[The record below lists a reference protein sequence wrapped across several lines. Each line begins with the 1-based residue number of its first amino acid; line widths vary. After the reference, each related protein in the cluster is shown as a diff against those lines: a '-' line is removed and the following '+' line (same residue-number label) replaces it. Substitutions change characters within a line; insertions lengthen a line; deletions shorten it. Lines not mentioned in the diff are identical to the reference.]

1 MGRPASQRRRASG
14 DEAEASGL
22 DGWPLA
28 CSSAARC
35 ATRACS
41 PNSPKLRSRI
51 AGGIENKNRAFRRM
65 CPQFAMAALD
75 GRNRRRAGSRIGASG
90 RSEKGRCV
98 MQRYLNS

>member
-51 AGGIENKNRAFRRM
+51 AGGIENKNRAFPSHAPSVRHG
-65 CPQFAMAALD
+65 CP
-75 GRNRRRAGSRIGASG
+75 GRTKQATGGLENWRKWAI
-90 RSEKGRCV
+90 
-98 MQRYLNS
+98 